1 MKDVFALRARNNRI
15 PSNLLRVRFFALL
28 SAGKI
33 ILGVEND
40 QQNSRL
46 RLAAVVLDF
55 FDVAQ
60 IHIAGGAALRFR
72 EFLSQPCRHEA
83 A

>member
-1 MKDVFALRARNNRI
+1 MEYVFALRARNNRI
-15 PSNLLRVRFFALL
+15 PLHLLWVRFFALL

-40 QQNSRL
+40 QQNSGL

-55 FDVAQ
+55 LDVAR
-60 IHIAGGAALRFR
+60 IDLAGGAALRFR
-72 EFLSQPCRHEA
+72 EFLPQPRRYEA
-83 A
+83 T